1 MQDSHNK
8 EPRTDEVQAEYKI
21 IQKKKV
27 SGGVRDFSLL
37 KNIQTGCGTHSS
49 SCSMGTE

>member
-1 MQDSHNK
+1 MQDNHDK

-21 IQKKKV
+21 IQKKV
-27 SGGVRDFSLL
+27 SEGVRDFSLL